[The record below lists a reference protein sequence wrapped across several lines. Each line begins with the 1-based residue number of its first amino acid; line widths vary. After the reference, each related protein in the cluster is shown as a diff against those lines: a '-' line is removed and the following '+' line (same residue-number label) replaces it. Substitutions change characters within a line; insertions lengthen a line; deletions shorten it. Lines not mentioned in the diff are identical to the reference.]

1 MDDFIDLTRKI
12 EKVVNK
18 VIQFEPTKEYLE
30 KFREALENKDDS
42 FIGETLD
49 GVNSADITMLLEE
62 LNAEESKYVV
72 DLLEKEVG
80 SQNIK
85 DLDSETRSKF
95 LNIFQPVEIAGFV
108 DLMDSDDAA
117 DIFNEMPAQIREE
130 VIAALENEEKATYI
144 LDLLRYEDDVAGGLM
159 AKELIRA
166 NENWTIKQCIEEI
179 RRQRENVQKVYSVYV
194 VDNKDRLKG
203 RVSLK
208 RLILTD
214 DNGKVEDI
222 YDEEIISVETYMPKE
237 EVAAVIQKYDL
248 ETVPVVNVKGRLVGR
263 ITVDDIIDVITE
275 QAEEERQL
283 MAGISEDVEEDDSIW
298 MLTRARLP
306 WLVVGL
312 AGGMIGA
319 QFIQIFEEDLIK
331 VTAIAFF
338 IPLIMATGGN
348 VGIQSSAMI
357 VQSLASPSVFMASTF
372 NRLTKIFF
380 VAIINGLFLSILVF
394 LMIYL
399 INDTDT
405 ELSFV
410 VSIALF
416 SVVFLASFLGT
427 LIPILLHK
435 MGINPALASGP
446 FITTAIDL
454 LGLAVYFL
462 VAHLLYNS

>member
-1 MDDFIDLTRKI
+1 
-12 EKVVNK
+12 
-18 VIQFEPTKEYLE
+18 
-30 KFREALENKDDS
+30 
-42 FIGETLD
+42 
-49 GVNSADITMLLEE
+49 
-62 LNAEESKYVV
+62 
-72 DLLEKEVG
+72 
-80 SQNIK
+80 
-85 DLDSETRSKF
+85 
-95 LNIFQPVEIAGFV
+95 
-108 DLMDSDDAA
+108 
-117 DIFNEMPAQIREE
+117 
-130 VIAALENEEKATYI
+130 
-144 LDLLRYEDDVAGGLM
+144 
-159 AKELIRA
+159 
-166 NENWTIKQCIEEI
+166 
-179 RRQRENVQKVYSVYV
+179 
-194 VDNKDRLKG
+194 
-203 RVSLK
+203 
-208 RLILTD
+208 
-214 DNGKVEDI
+214 
-222 YDEEIISVETYMPKE
+222 
-237 EVAAVIQKYDL
+237 
-248 ETVPVVNVKGRLVGR
+248 
-263 ITVDDIIDVITE
+263 
-275 QAEEERQL
+275 

-319 QFIQIFEEDLIK
+319 QFIQIFEEDIMK

-348 VGIQSSAMI
+348 VGIQSSALI
-357 VQSLASPSVFMASTF
+357 VQSLASPAVFMASTF

-380 VAIINGLFLSILVF
+380 VAIINGLFLSTLVF

>member
-1 MDDFIDLTRKI
+1 M
-12 EKVVNK
+12 NK

-42 FIGETLD
+42 FIGETLG

-80 SQNIK
+80 SQIIK

-95 LNIFQPVEIAGFV
+95 LKIFQPVEIAGFV

-348 VGIQSSAMI
+348 VGIQSSALI

>member
-1 MDDFIDLTRKI
+1 LNM
-12 EKVVNK
+12 
-18 VIQFEPTKEYLE
+18 
-30 KFREALENKDDS
+30 
-42 FIGETLD
+42 
-49 GVNSADITMLLEE
+49 SADITMLLEE

-80 SQNIK
+80 SQIIK

-95 LNIFQPVEIAGFV
+95 LKIFQPVEIAGFV

-208 RLILTD
+208 KLILTD

-248 ETVPVVNVKGRLVGR
+248 EAVPVVNVKGRLVGR

-348 VGIQSSAMI
+348 VGIQSSALI
-357 VQSLASPSVFMASTF
+357 VQSLASPSAFMASTF

-380 VAIINGLFLSILVF
+380 VAIIKQDFVIGLIK
-394 LMIYL
+394 
-399 INDTDT
+399 D
-405 ELSFV
+405 
-410 VSIALF
+410 
-416 SVVFLASFLGT
+416 
-427 LIPILLHK
+427 
-435 MGINPALASGP
+435 
-446 FITTAIDL
+446 
-454 LGLAVYFL
+454 
-462 VAHLLYNS
+462 

>member
-1 MDDFIDLTRKI
+1 M
-12 EKVVNK
+12 NK

-42 FIGETLD
+42 FIGETLG

-80 SQNIK
+80 SQIIK

-95 LNIFQPVEIAGFV
+95 LKIFQPVEIAGFV

-348 VGIQSSAMI
+348 VGIQSSALI
-357 VQSLASPSVFMASTF
+357 VQSLASPSAFMASTF

-462 VAHLLYNS
+462 VAHLLYSS

>member
-1 MDDFIDLTRKI
+1 MD
-12 EKVVNK
+12 K

-30 KFREALENKDDS
+30 KFREALDNKDDP
-42 FIGETLD
+42 FIGESLD
-49 GVNSADITMLLEE
+49 GVNSADITLLLEE

-80 SQNIK
+80 SQIIK

-95 LNIFQPVEIAGFV
+95 LKIFQPVEIAGFV

-319 QFIQIFEEDLIK
+319 QFIQIFEEDIMK

-348 VGIQSSAMI
+348 VGIQSSALI
-357 VQSLASPSVFMASTF
+357 VQSLASPAVFMASTF

-380 VAIINGLFLSILVF
+380 VAIINGLFLSTLVF

-399 INDTDT
+399 INNTDT

>member
-1 MDDFIDLTRKI
+1 
-12 EKVVNK
+12 VNK

-42 FIGETLD
+42 FIGETLG

-80 SQNIK
+80 SQIIK

-95 LNIFQPVEIAGFV
+95 LKIFQPVEIAGFV

-348 VGIQSSAMI
+348 VGIQSSALI
-357 VQSLASPSVFMASTF
+357 VQSLASPSAFMASTF

-462 VAHLLYNS
+462 VAHLLYSS

>member
-1 MDDFIDLTRKI
+1 VD
-12 EKVVNK
+12 K

-30 KFREALENKDDS
+30 KFREALDNKDDP
-42 FIGETLD
+42 FIGESLD
-49 GVNSADITMLLEE
+49 GVNSADITLLLEE

-80 SQNIK
+80 SQIIK
-85 DLDSETRSKF
+85 DLDPETRSKF
-95 LNIFQPVEIAGFV
+95 LKIFQPVEIAGFV

-117 DIFNEMPAQIREE
+117 DIFNEMPAQVREE

-319 QFIQIFEEDLIK
+319 QFIQIFEEDIMK

-348 VGIQSSAMI
+348 VGIQSSALI
-357 VQSLASPSVFMASTF
+357 VQSLASPAVFMASTF

-380 VAIINGLFLSILVF
+380 VAIINGLFLSTLVF

>member
-1 MDDFIDLTRKI
+1 
-12 EKVVNK
+12 
-18 VIQFEPTKEYLE
+18 
-30 KFREALENKDDS
+30 
-42 FIGETLD
+42 
-49 GVNSADITMLLEE
+49 
-62 LNAEESKYVV
+62 
-72 DLLEKEVG
+72 
-80 SQNIK
+80 
-85 DLDSETRSKF
+85 
-95 LNIFQPVEIAGFV
+95 
-108 DLMDSDDAA
+108 
-117 DIFNEMPAQIREE
+117 
-130 VIAALENEEKATYI
+130 
-144 LDLLRYEDDVAGGLM
+144 
-159 AKELIRA
+159 
-166 NENWTIKQCIEEI
+166 
-179 RRQRENVQKVYSVYV
+179 VYV

-348 VGIQSSAMI
+348 VGIQSSALI
-357 VQSLASPSVFMASTF
+357 VQSLASPSAFMASTF

>member
-1 MDDFIDLTRKI
+1 MD
-12 EKVVNK
+12 K
-18 VIQFEPTKEYLE
+18 VIQFEPNKEYLE
-30 KFREALENKDDS
+30 KFREALDNKDDS
-42 FIGETLD
+42 FIGESLD
-49 GVNSADITMLLEE
+49 GVNSADITLLLEE

-80 SQNIK
+80 SQIIK

-95 LNIFQPVEIAGFV
+95 LKIFQPVEIAGFV

-319 QFIQIFEEDLIK
+319 QFIQIFEEDIMK

-348 VGIQSSAMI
+348 VGIQSSALI
-357 VQSLASPSVFMASTF
+357 VQSLASPAVFMASTF

-380 VAIINGLFLSILVF
+380 VAIINGLFLSTLVF

>member
-1 MDDFIDLTRKI
+1 MD
-12 EKVVNK
+12 K

-42 FIGETLD
+42 FIGESLD

-80 SQNIK
+80 SQIIK

-95 LNIFQPVEIAGFV
+95 LKIFQPVEIAGFV

-208 RLILTD
+208 KLILTD

-348 VGIQSSAMI
+348 VGIQSSALI
-357 VQSLASPSVFMASTF
+357 VQSLASPSAFMASTF

-446 FITTAIDL
+446 FITTTIDL

-462 VAHLLYNS
+462 VAHLLYNP

>member
-1 MDDFIDLTRKI
+1 M
-12 EKVVNK
+12 NK

-42 FIGETLD
+42 FIGETLG

-80 SQNIK
+80 SQIIK

-95 LNIFQPVEIAGFV
+95 LKIFQPVEIAGFV

-214 DNGKVEDI
+214 DNGKVQDI

-348 VGIQSSAMI
+348 VGIQSSALI
-357 VQSLASPSVFMASTF
+357 VQSLASPSAFMASTF

>member
-1 MDDFIDLTRKI
+1 M
-12 EKVVNK
+12 NK

-80 SQNIK
+80 SQIIK

>member
-1 MDDFIDLTRKI
+1 M
-12 EKVVNK
+12 
-18 VIQFEPTKEYLE
+18 
-30 KFREALENKDDS
+30 
-42 FIGETLD
+42 
-49 GVNSADITMLLEE
+49 
-62 LNAEESKYVV
+62 
-72 DLLEKEVG
+72 
-80 SQNIK
+80 
-85 DLDSETRSKF
+85 
-95 LNIFQPVEIAGFV
+95 
-108 DLMDSDDAA
+108 
-117 DIFNEMPAQIREE
+117 
-130 VIAALENEEKATYI
+130 
-144 LDLLRYEDDVAGGLM
+144 
-159 AKELIRA
+159 
-166 NENWTIKQCIEEI
+166 
-179 RRQRENVQKVYSVYV
+179 

-214 DNGKVEDI
+214 DNAKVEDI
-222 YDEEIISVETYMPKE
+222 YDADIISVETYMPKE

-298 MLTRARLP
+298 MLSRARLP

-319 QFIQIFEEDLIK
+319 QFIELFEEDLMK

-348 VGIQSSAMI
+348 VGIQSSALV
-357 VQSLASPSVFMASTF
+357 VQSLASPSVFMTSTLS
-372 NRLTKIFF
+372 RLTKVFF
-380 VAIINGLFLSILVF
+380 VAIVNGLFLSILVF
-394 LMIYL
+394 LMLFL
-399 INDTDT
+399 INNIDT
-405 ELSFV
+405 ELAFV

-427 LIPILLHK
+427 LIPIILDN

-462 VAHLLYNS
+462 VAHLLYNY

>member
-1 MDDFIDLTRKI
+1 
-12 EKVVNK
+12 VVDK

-30 KFREALENKDDS
+30 KFREALDNKDDP
-42 FIGETLD
+42 FIGESLD
-49 GVNSADITMLLEE
+49 GVNSADITLLLEE

-80 SQNIK
+80 SQIIK
-85 DLDSETRSKF
+85 DLDPETRSKF
-95 LNIFQPVEIAGFV
+95 LKIFQPVEIAGFV

-117 DIFNEMPAQIREE
+117 DIFNEMPAQVREE

-319 QFIQIFEEDLIK
+319 QFIQIFEEDIMK

-348 VGIQSSAMI
+348 VGIQSSALI
-357 VQSLASPSVFMASTF
+357 VQSLASPAVFMASTF

-380 VAIINGLFLSILVF
+380 VAIINGLFLSTLVF